1 MITSAELVAPITTS
15 LSQHLFKPMP
25 ATSTRQITR
34 AWTYMKR
41 AATKISIAFVVMLS
55 GLHAHSYADGCSCQS
70 VPCECSQSG
79 LCRCGRAIR
88 TGLPNIIS
96 GVDSAQCRQCGE
108 PGWTARG
115 PIPWELFAQ
124 GEYIGPSRLP
134 HVAKYMLRVDDQLE
148 LSYRLTRETDSNPYR
163 LTPGDIVHVEST
175 SNANYEKKRELAEF
189 VDGVVRNLEVQPDG
203 TITLPLIGRV
213 PAAGRT
219 TDELRDDLDRRF
231 KKFYKDPSITVTP
244 IKVNSRLEDLRAV
257 VDSRQGLVGGQA
269 IRVVVTPDGTVQLP
283 GIGSVPAQGLML
295 DELKREIDARY
306 AELLNG
312 HGIEVTP
319 VLSQRAP
326 RFIYVL
332 GEVTNSGRFDMVG
345 PTNVMQ
351 AIALA
356 GGWQN
361 GGNLRHIIVFRRA
374 DDWRLMATK
383 IDIRGS
389 LYGKRPIP
397 TDNIWLRDS
406 DVVLV
411 TKQPIKTVADGID
424 LIFTQGIYAV
434 LPILGDANL
443 FVDGNN

>member
-1 MITSAELVAPITTS
+1 
-15 LSQHLFKPMP
+15 
-25 ATSTRQITR
+25 
-34 AWTYMKR
+34 MKK
-41 AATKISIAFVVMLS
+41 AATNIGLCVMVLLN
-55 GLHAHSYADGCSCQS
+55 GLHAYSYADGCHCQS
-70 VPCECSQSG
+70 VPCACSPG
-79 LCRCGRAIR
+79 ATCRCGNPIQA
-88 TGLPNIIS
+88 GLPNIVS

-108 PGWTARG
+108 LCWSARG

-124 GEYIGPSRLP
+124 GEYIGPVRLA
-134 HVAKYMLRVDDQLE
+134 HVPKYLLRVDDQLE
-148 LSYRLTRETDSNPYR
+148 FAYRLTRVQNPNPYKFE
-163 LTPGDIVHVEST
+163 TGDALRIEST
-175 SNANYEKKRELAEF
+175 SDETLDRQ
-189 VDGVVRNLEVQPDG
+189 LEIQPDG

-219 TDELRDDLDRRF
+219 TDQLRADLDLRF
-231 KKFYKDPSITVTP
+231 KEYYNEPKITVTP

-257 VDSRQGLVGGQA
+257 VDNRQGVVGGQA
-269 IRVVVTPDGTVQLP
+269 IRVTISPDGTVQLP
-283 GIGSVPAQGLML
+283 GLGSLPAQGLTL
-295 DELKREIDARY
+295 EELKREIDARY
-306 AELLNG
+306 TVLLNG
-312 HGIEVTP
+312 RGIEVTP
-319 VLSQRAP
+319 VLAERAP

-374 DDWRLMATK
+374 EDWRLMATK

-389 LYGKRPIP
+389 LYGRRPIP

-411 TKQPIKTVADGID
+411 TKKPIKTVADGID
-424 LIFTQGIYAV
+424 LIFTQGVYAA
-434 LPILGDANL
+434 LPILAQANL
-443 FVDGNN
+443 YTGNNNN

>member
-1 MITSAELVAPITTS
+1 
-15 LSQHLFKPMP
+15 MP
-25 ATSTRQITR
+25 NNSIREQIR
-34 AWTYMKR
+34 AWTKMKR
-41 AATKISIAFVVMLS
+41 AATTIGLFFIVALS
-55 GLHAHSYADGCSCQS
+55 GLHAFSYADGCSCQS
-70 VPCECSQSG
+70 VPCACSQNAH
-79 LCRCGRAIR
+79 CRCGQPIQ

-124 GEYIGPSRLP
+124 GEYIGPSRLS
-134 HVAKYMLRVDDQLE
+134 HVTEYILRVDDQLE
-148 LSYRLTRETDSNPYR
+148 LAYRLTRETDSNPYK

-175 SNANYEKKRELAEF
+175 TDEKVAEF
-189 VDGVVRNLEVQPDG
+189 VEGVVRNLEIQPDG

-219 TDELRDDLDRRF
+219 TDELRSDLDLRF
-231 KKFYKDPSITVTP
+231 EEFIQDPEITVTP

-269 IRVVVTPDGTVQLP
+269 IRVIVTPDGTIQLP
-283 GIGSVPAQGLML
+283 GIGSVPAQGLTL

-306 AELLNG
+306 VELLNG

-319 VLSQRAP
+319 VLAQRAP
-326 RFIYVL
+326 RFLYVL
-332 GEVTNSGRFDMVG
+332 GEVTNSGRFEMVG

-356 GGWQN
+356 GGWEN

-389 LYGKRPIP
+389 LYGRRPIP

-424 LIFTQGIYAV
+424 LIFTQGIYAA
-434 LPILGDANL
+434 LPILADSNL
-443 FVDGNN
+443 FIDGNNN